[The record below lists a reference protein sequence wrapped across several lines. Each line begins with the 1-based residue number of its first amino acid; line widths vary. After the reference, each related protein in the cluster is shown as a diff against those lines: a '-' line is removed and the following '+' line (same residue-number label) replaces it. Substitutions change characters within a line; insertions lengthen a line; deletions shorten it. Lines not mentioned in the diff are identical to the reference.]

1 MKRTLDQFLEDNHVS
16 FKQAMDMYY
25 QKCIELGMFNMTT
38 NAKNFV
44 LQFQIAEEEAIKVL
58 TALNDRFEYKCIV

>member
-38 NAKNFV
+38 NAINFIIN
-44 LQFQIAEEEAIKVL
+44 FQIEDIEAGKVY